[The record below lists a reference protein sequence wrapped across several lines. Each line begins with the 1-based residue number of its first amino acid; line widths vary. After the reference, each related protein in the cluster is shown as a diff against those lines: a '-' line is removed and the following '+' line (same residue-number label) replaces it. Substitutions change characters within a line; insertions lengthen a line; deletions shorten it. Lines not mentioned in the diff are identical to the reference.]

1 MTMDTGVT
9 ARRFGAAAI
18 IIALL
23 MLGLAL
29 VTGRM
34 SHAKGVERVSVVT
47 AVVRLPAVPGRPA
60 AGYMTVTGGVEADQL
75 TSVTMSAP
83 TRIELHES
91 RMMQGTMSMARLAAV
106 DIPAKTA
113 VAFAPA
119 GKHLMI
125 FNLPASVK
133 AGTSVSLTLNF
144 VKAGPVAVQAS
155 VQATG
160 DAAAHAHH

>member
-1 MTMDTGVT
+1 METGVN

-34 SHAKGVERVSVVT
+34 SHAKGVERVSVAA
-47 AVVRLPAVPGRPA
+47 AVVRLAAVPGRPA
-60 AGYMTVTGGVEADQL
+60 AGYMTVTGGAQADQL
-75 TSVTMSAP
+75 IGVTLSAP

-91 RMMQGTMSMARLAAV
+91 QMTNGTISMTRLAGVA
-106 DIPAKTA
+106 IPAKGA

-125 FNLPASVK
+125 FDLPASAK
-133 AGTSVSLTLNF
+133 AGTSVVLTLNF
-144 VKAGPVAVQAS
+144 AKAGPVTASALVQAAGEAS
-155 VQATG
+155 
-160 DAAAHAHH
+160 AHAHH